1 MEKVLNV
8 ISKGLS
14 GVYKEVV
21 GMILSFNSR
30 FRKGP
35 I

>member
-1 MEKVLNV
+1 MEKGLNV
-8 ISKGLS
+8 IRKWLS
-14 GVYKEVV
+14 GVYKEVL

-35 I
+35 S